1 VGAVTWQLYSIWKII
16 ITASF
21 MVCTESLQAIFGVQK
36 VSPDRKAG
44 ITATNRIYI
53 QSFLTVVQ
61 TSD

>member
-1 VGAVTWQLYSIWKII
+1 MAALFNLENYYYGKFYGLYRVF
-16 ITASF
+16 TGY
-21 MVCTESLQAIFGVQK
+21 FGVQK